1 MREKAA
7 LVYNPEIK
15 KYSFGKGHPFTSERF
30 EIFVKF
36 LKEKLPNYKDYFE
49 EIKPEPAKEED
60 LKLAHSP
67 EYIESMKKASKGIIL
82 PNIFQYTTFDNLD
95 PSTGYLPRGI
105 EEATRIAVGTSLTAA
120 SLVFENKF
128 KKAIAIGGGLHHAKR
143 NFGEGFCIYNDVV
156 ISAKK
161 LLNWGLKKILILDTD
176 AHAGNGTVEAFFKD
190 GRILFI
196 DIHQDP
202 RTLYPGTGFVNEIG
216 QGKGEG
222 FIVNIPLSPG
232 ASDISYQIIFEE
244 IIFPLAKEF
253 KPEIIIRN
261 GGSDS
266 HFGDI
271 LTNLGLTLEGFKMV
285 GENVRKL
292 SEICQGKEVDLI
304 ASGYNLEILPSA
316 WLSLISGLLDL
327 KIELKEPTKKIPA
340 KDSKLKETKEIIK
353 ELKVILKKYWR
364 CFRF

>member
-1 MREKAA
+1 MKQKAA
-7 LVYNPEIK
+7 LVYDPEIK
-15 KYSFGKGHPFTSERF
+15 KYSFGKNHPFTSERF
-30 EIFVKF
+30 ENFFNF
-36 LKEKLPNYKDYFE
+36 LKTELPNYKDYFE
-49 EIKPEPAKEED
+49 EIKPKSAKEGD

-67 EYIESMKKASKGIIL
+67 KYIESMKKASKGIIL
-82 PNIFQYTTFDNLD
+82 PNIFQYATFDNLD

-120 SLVFENKF
+120 RLVFKNRF

-143 NFGEGFCIYNDVV
+143 TRGEGFCIYNDVV
-156 ISAKK
+156 ISVKK

-176 AHAGNGTVEAFFKD
+176 AHAGNGTAEAFFED
-190 GRILFI
+190 GKVLFI

-222 FIVNIPLSPG
+222 FIINIPLLPG
-232 ASDISYQIIFEE
+232 TSDNSYQIIFDE
-244 IIFPLAKEF
+244 IIFPLTKEF

-261 GGSDS
+261 GGSDP

-271 LTNLGLTLEGFKMV
+271 LTNLGLTLEGFKII

-292 SEICQGKEVDLI
+292 SEVCQGKEVDLI
-304 ASGYNLEILPSA
+304 ASGYNQKILPPA

-327 KIELKEPTKKIPA
+327 KIKLKEPTKEIPA

-353 ELKVILKKYWR
+353 ELKDVLKKYWR
-364 CFRF
+364 CFAQ